1 MSALSPSVSLMA
13 STCAKNNSPV
23 SSTVSARARRTP
35 STSTFTVP
43 SGSFNTCNTWATVP
57 ISCKSF
63 ALGSSSLGLRCASKN
78 TGSSLSIAKSS
89 AAIDLGR
96 PTNKGSTMCGYTT
109 TSRSGKVA
117 SALYSSK
124 CLSVFIFNPCFPV
137 FNRVM
142 RKVVPEYVFS
152 RLAPHS
158 SAESIH
164 SASSAKLQ
172 LHFAAVP
179 TAVFW
184 HRRLEKTQRG
194 GIYGFSQ
201 RIALK

>member
-1 MSALSPSVSLMA
+1 
-13 STCAKNNSPV
+13 
-23 SSTVSARARRTP
+23 
-35 STSTFTVP
+35 
-43 SGSFNTCNTWATVP
+43 
-57 ISCKSF
+57 
-63 ALGSSSLGLRCASKN
+63 
-78 TGSSLSIAKSS
+78 
-89 AAIDLGR
+89 
-96 PTNKGSTMCGYTT
+96 
-109 TSRSGKVA
+109 
-117 SALYSSK
+117 
-124 CLSVFIFNPCFPV
+124 
-137 FNRVM
+137 M

-179 TAVFW
+179 TAVFC